1 MAARSRQRFGKL
13 TTAVSIHT
21 VSSAAET
28 AAWEIQLMPK
38 SKSFSSSAPAI
49 MHGNGPGVIRTV
61 IVDDE
66 PPALDELAYLLSRFP
81 DIEIAA
87 SAGSG
92 RDAVEAILRERPDLV
107 FLDIEMPG
115 TNGFQVLREIM
126 VQGRPP
132 LVVFATAFDE
142 HAIRAFEE
150 DTVDYIL
157 KPMSLERLGKTME
170 RVRLLLARP
179 QRDDREGRLE
189 SLLAKVGLFPGGGAG
204 IVRIAAEDE
213 GRNVLLTPDEVLYF
227 TCQERRVLAHT
238 AEAAYPCGPGFS
250 LDKLEER
257 LSGFNFFRANRSDLI
272 KLNFVRS
279 FAPWHSGK
287 YVVTMRHRDATEV
300 VLSKSRVRQF
310 KAALGI

>member
-1 MAARSRQRFGKL
+1 MSTSNSPLA
-13 TTAVSIHT
+13 
-21 VSSAAET
+21 
-28 AAWEIQLMPK
+28 
-38 SKSFSSSAPAI
+38 SAPATT
-49 MHGNGPGVIRTV
+49 HGSGPDMIRTV

-81 DIEIAA
+81 DIEIVAL
-87 SAGSG
+87 AGSG
-92 RDAVEAILRERPDLV
+92 REAVEVISRERPDLV

-115 TNGFQVLREIM
+115 MSGFQVLRQMM

-170 RVRLLLARP
+170 RVRMLLARP
-179 QRDDREGRLE
+179 RRSEEEERLE
-189 SLLAKVGLFPGGGAG
+189 SLLAKMGLFSGGGAG
-204 IVRIAAEDE
+204 LVRIAAEDE
-213 GRNVLLTPDEVLYF
+213 GRNILLTPDEVLYF
-227 TCQERRVLAHT
+227 TSQDRRVLAHT
-238 AEAAYPCGPGFS
+238 AEAAYACGPGLS
-250 LDKLEER
+250 LEKLEER
-257 LSGFNFFRANRSDLI
+257 LSGFDFFRANRSDLI
-272 KLNFVRS
+272 NLNFVRS

-287 YVVTMRHRDATEV
+287 YVITMRHRDATEV

-310 KAALGI
+310 KAALGL